1 MPASKYDFDIEQ
13 GSSFK
18 IIFTYKNSQG
28 TPIDITDW
36 CARLTW
42 TTNKNVTQTFIST
55 NTDDTLY
62 KFSIDGS
69 NGKIT
74 FMIPSSVTNGYDFDD
89 AKYDFE
95 LQSDEDHYT
104 QGGKYTIRL
113 LYGNITILERHSKY
127 SSALECS

>member
-1 MPASKYDFDIEQ
+1 MPASKYDFNIEQ

-18 IIFTYKNSQG
+18 IIFTYKDSQG
-28 TPIDITDW
+28 TPIDITNW

-55 NTDDTLY
+55 NSDDTLY
-62 KFSIDGS
+62 KYTIDGT

-74 FMIPSSVTNGYDFDD
+74 FMIPASVTNGYDFDS

-113 LYGNITILERHSKY
+113 LYGNIAILERHSKY